1 MFLHIEQRISNKNRR
16 QIGFWNR
23 DLNSFIFFLLFWNRA
38 TRLVVRWSGNKTGHS
53 GVCYK
58 NCSINKCK

>member
-23 DLNSFIFFLLFWNRA
+23 DLNSFIFFFIILESGYEVGCQVVGEQNRTLWRLL
-38 TRLVVRWSGNKTGHS
+38 
-53 GVCYK
+53 
-58 NCSINKCK
+58 